1 MGMSDE
7 GLSRPRPLA
16 ADHDTDNFDC
26 GSPELNGWLKDWAFE
41 NHRSGNCRVFVVAK
55 DRRVVGF
62 YALTS
67 ASVERELAP
76 PDIKKG
82 GVPRALPCI
91 LLARLAVDLT
101 EQGRGLGRAILADS
115 VMRSIGVAEH
125 VGARALLV
133 HAQDPAAR
141 DFYLHLA
148 EFVSSPQDPL
158 KLFIHMKHAQ
168 RLIESG

>member
-26 GSPELNGWLKDWAFE
+26 GSPELNGWLKDWALE

-55 DRRVVGF
+55 DRRVVGY

-101 EQGRGLGRAILADS
+101 WSMLRIRRPGTSTFIW
-115 VMRSIGVAEH
+115 RSSFPRRRI
-125 VGARALLV
+125 R
-133 HAQDPAAR
+133 
-141 DFYLHLA
+141 
-148 EFVSSPQDPL
+148 
-158 KLFIHMKHAQ
+158 
-168 RLIESG
+168 